1 MRVLVAVAILGILL
15 GNGNVA
21 AADESPNENLQ
32 AIRGIRILVE
42 DMPKDAEEEHIT
54 RDMLSDQILAA
65 LRSKAPR
72 LQIQPRSAHRFPT
85 LYVLLEL
92 VANATIYAGHL
103 SLEVS
108 RPAEVLIGYDND
120 ACDQTFLVGSPANQT
135 APETCKRVF
144 SPVTVWTDQYTL
156 VGPRG
161 EAASHVQRLLAQL
174 LDHFLAEYDRAN
186 PNP

>member
-1 MRVLVAVAILGILL
+1 MRVLVAVVTLGLL
-15 GNGNVA
+15 LAMGNVA
-21 AADESPNENLQ
+21 SADESPNENLQ

-54 RDMLSDQILAA
+54 RDMLSDQILAT

-72 LQIQPRSAHRFPT
+72 LQIQPGSAHRFPT
-85 LYVLLEL
+85 LYTLVEL
-92 VANATIYAGHL
+92 VVNATLYAGHL

-108 RPAEVLIGYDND
+108 RPAELLIGYDND
-120 ACDQTFLVGSPANQT
+120 ACAQIFIVGPPAGQT

-161 EAASHVQRLLAQL
+161 KAAGHIERLLGQL

-186 PNP
+186 P

>member
-1 MRVLVAVAILGILL
+1 MLVVVVIVVLLLGI
-15 GNGNVA
+15 GSA
-21 AADESPNENLQ
+21 ARADESPNENLQ
-32 AIRGIRILVE
+32 GIRGIRILVE

-54 RDMLSDQILAA
+54 RDMVSDQILAT

-72 LQIQPRSAHRFPT
+72 LQIQPGSAHRFPT
-85 LYVLLEL
+85 LYALLEL
-92 VANATIYAGHL
+92 VVNATIYAGHL

-108 RPAEVLIGYDND
+108 RPAELLIGYDND
-120 ACDQTFLVGSPANQT
+120 SCAQSFMAGSPADQT

-161 EAASHVQRLLAQL
+161 KAAGHVERLLGQL
-174 LDHFLAEYDRAN
+174 LQHFLAEYDRAN
-186 PNP
+186 P

>member
-1 MRVLVAVAILGILL
+1 MKVFVLVVVLGLL
-15 GNGNVA
+15 VGIGGGA
-21 AADESPNENLQ
+21 SADAPGNENLQ

-42 DMPKDAEEEHIT
+42 DMPKDAAEEHIT
-54 RDMLSDQILAA
+54 RDMLAAQILAT

-72 LQIQPRSAHRFPT
+72 LQIQPGSAHRFPT
-85 LYVLLEL
+85 LYTLLEL
-92 VANATIYAGHL
+92 VVSATIYAGHL

-120 ACDQTFLVGSPANQT
+120 ACNQTFFVGPPADHT
-135 APETCKRVF
+135 APETCRRVF

-161 EAASHVQRLLAQL
+161 EARGHVERLLGQL
-174 LDHFLAEYDRAN
+174 LEHFLAEYDRAN
-186 PNP
+186 P